1 MRIIICPAWHPKER
15 EAFLDEFE
23 GAGETDLVPGWQVVC
38 GLCPLAVSC
47 GQILMK
53 GFLRFEWQGVCVGF
67 SFYRGEHGFK
77 IDADVGCGFLC
88 QRGAFCFRAGDA
100 GASAFGTEVS

>member
-1 MRIIICPAWHPKER
+1 
-15 EAFLDEFE
+15 
-23 GAGETDLVPGWQVVC
+23 
-38 GLCPLAVSC
+38 
-47 GQILMK
+47 MK